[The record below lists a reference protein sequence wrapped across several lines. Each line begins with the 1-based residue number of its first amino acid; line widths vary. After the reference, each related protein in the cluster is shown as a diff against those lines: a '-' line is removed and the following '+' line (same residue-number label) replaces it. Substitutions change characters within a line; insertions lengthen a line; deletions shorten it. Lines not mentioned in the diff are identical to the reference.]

1 MITCLLQGD
10 ISLMARCIIGLPDL
24 IAFICLFST
33 SIYSVIVPPLQYI
46 SLGIEKYGIENVSL
60 IIACYKED
68 DTNVTCK
75 HMGDT
80 IAEDLSSLTVY
91 VNTVKAVFAPIF
103 VILLGGYSDAVGKKF
118 AINSVLFI
126 NVLWCIALCI
136 NTIFPTKYP
145 SWIYVI
151 ANGFLLGI
159 NGGSTFTVNNFL
171 TGYLSITTPPS
182 KQAGRFGLLLGFG
195 LIGYVTGPIVCGLIM
210 SVTTKYW
217 IIGMISTSLML
228 SALMIG
234 IFCLKPLE
242 TETISSEAQKN
253 GFCERFSTALKFQ
266 YQNTID
272 LFKYQ
277 SFLGKY
283 LGANFMYMLS
293 SVGLISPIVVLSNV
307 YLLAPPFKWSTGP
320 RSYFMAGKSKN
331 TLFNLTTVAFSS
343 NFQYLS
349 PVYALYYDSK

>member
-1 MITCLLQGD
+1 MQVLKSVSQVEN
-10 ISLMARCIIGLPDL
+10 SYSVMARCVIGLPDL

-33 SIYSVIVPPLQYI
+33 SIYTVIVPALQYI

-60 IIACYKED
+60 IIDCYKED

-75 HMGDT
+75 QMGDM
-80 IAEDLSSLTVY
+80 ISEELSSLTVY
-91 VNTVKAVFAPIF
+91 VNTVKGVFAPIF

-126 NVLWCIALCI
+126 NVLWCISLCI

-145 SWIYVI
+145 SFIYVI
-151 ANGFLLGI
+151 VNGLLLGI
-159 NGGSTFTVNNFL
+159 NGGSTFTVNTFL

-182 KQAGRFGLLLGFG
+182 KQAGRFGLLLGCG
-195 LIGYVTGPIVCGLIM
+195 LIGYVTGPIICGFIM

-217 IIGMISTSLML
+217 IIGMVSTSLMT
-228 SALMIG
+228 SAWMLG

-242 TETISSEAQKN
+242 IETATSDAQQR
-253 GFCERFSTALKFQ
+253 GFCEKFSVALKFQ

-283 LGANFMYMLS
+283 LGANVMFMLS
-293 SVGLISPIVVLSNV
+293 SVGLISPIVVLSTV

-320 RSYFMAGKSKN
+320 RSYFMAGKLIAKICIF
-331 TLFNLTTVAFSS
+331 LWEFAYF
-343 NFQYLS
+343 
-349 PVYALYYDSK
+349 